1 MKEGK
6 ATEDTRVKLP
16 ALLHATRLGYTYLS
30 LKTYIKDGG
39 RIDAGT
45 NIFLD
50 IFQNS
55 ISKIN
60 DTYYDMDSAVLI
72 LQFLSQSLGAEKT
85 IHKISDSLDSEDLG
99 RKFYHYL
106 INGIDVEGCPEKIKL
121 IDFEHPENNT
131 YNVVTELTY
140 QKPECEDNFRPDI
153 TLLINGIP
161 LVFIEVKKPNNKE
174 GIKAEFD
181 RMIKRQQNKTF
192 RKFIN
197 ITQLMIFS
205 NNMEYDDDDLDNLFG
220 AFYATASYEKPFFN
234 HFREEDEEYQKA
246 SFLKHIDA
254 HSEEIENL
262 ILKDNNHVE
271 VKGLTFYEK
280 DKSPF
285 TPTNRIITSL
295 CNPERLLFLLQYGIA
310 YVERTDK
317 NGITHLE
324 KHIMR
329 YSQMFAT
336 KAIHAKI
343 EDARKIPNQV
353 RDDGFSQVKGI
364 IWHTQGSGK
373 TALAYFVSQFLRDYY
388 AGLTKPVRF
397 FFIVD
402 RLDLMTQA
410 KNEFIARGLKVDVV
424 NSKEDFK
431 KNISKVSTS
440 KNGEATITVVNIQKF
455 SEESIA
461 TPNDYDIEVQRVY
474 FMDEAHRSYNPA
486 GSFLANLFNSDKN
499 AVLIAL
505 TGTPL
510 LNAKVVD
517 ATGKNKTIHFNSK
530 DIFGPYIHKY
540 WYNNSIKDGYT
551 VRLIREAIET
561 SYKTKLRSVLDQLE
575 TIKGSLQR
583 KELFAHPKY
592 VAPLTKYIVDDFQN
606 SKRNLGDDTIGAMI
620 VADSSD
626 QAKAIFE
633 ELQKY
638 ESITKALILHDV
650 DDKDTREKERDD
662 FKAGMI
668 DFLVVYNMLLTGFD
682 APRLKK
688 MYLGRVVKDHSLLQ
702 TLTRVNRPYNK
713 FHYGYIVD
721 FADIRKEFDKAN
733 QEYYNELKEELGDEF
748 ENYSQLFL
756 DAEEIDKRL
765 MEIQDILFAYDTS
778 DIEAFSQSINIL
790 EKDELNRIRK
800 ALEDYKVLYNVARLQ
815 GFDQI
820 LQKIDITCVKAL
832 ASEVERTIFNKNFS
846 DSIKDSTDT
855 QALLNTALDQIN
867 FTFLKIGEEEL
878 AIADKWQEIAE
889 KTRKAF
895 LQNLDPKDPEYISL
909 YEELKRVMSKKNIE
923 ELTADDMQKSIKEL
937 EELKKKMDQKNQ
949 KDQTLC
955 NKYNGDPKFMRIHKR
970 LKENPPPIIPS
981 DTLLQQVLL
990 NIKYE
995 TDNLL
1000 LSNSNVI
1007 SNEAYFDSQLGSFV
1021 IPELQKQK
1029 VTFTLPQAKMMI
1041 NIIKK
1046 EYTGE
1051 LVGM

>member
-1 MKEGK
+1 MKESK
-6 ATEDTRVKLP
+6 ATEDARVKLP
-16 ALLHATRLGYTYLS
+16 ALFHATRLGYTYLS
-30 LKTYIKDGG
+30 LKDYIKGG
-39 RIDAGT
+39 GKIDAET
-45 NIFLD
+45 NIFLN
-50 IFQNS
+50 IFQDS

-60 DTYYDMDSAVLI
+60 DTHYDKDSAVLI
-72 LQFLSQSLGAEKT
+72 LQFLSQSLGTEKT
-85 IHKISDSLDSEDLG
+85 VHKLSDSLSNEDLG
-99 RKFYHYL
+99 RKFYNYL
-106 INGIDVEGCPEKIKL
+106 VNGIDVEGCPEKIKL

-161 LVFIEVKKPNNKE
+161 LAFIEVKKPNNKE
-174 GIKAEFD
+174 GIKAEYN

-220 AFYATASYEKPFFN
+220 AFYATASYGKPFFN

-246 SFLKHIDA
+246 SFLKPIDA
-254 HSEEIENL
+254 QSEENENL

-271 VKGLTFYEK
+271 VKGQTFYEK

-295 CNPERLLFLLQYGIA
+295 CNPERLLFLLQYGIV

-329 YSQMFAT
+329 YPQMFAT
-336 KAIHAKI
+336 KAIQNRIVA
-343 EDARKIPNQV
+343 DRQNNVLQT
-353 RDDGFSQVKGI
+353 KGI

-373 TALAYFVSQFLRDYY
+373 TALAYFASQFLRDYY
-388 AGLTKPVRF
+388 AGLAKPVRF

-410 KNEFIARGLKVDVV
+410 KNEFIARGLKVDIV

-455 SEESIA
+455 SEESVA
-461 TPNDYDIEVQRVY
+461 TPNDYDIDVQRVY

-530 DIFGPYIHKY
+530 DIFGSYIHKY

-561 SYKTKLRSVLDQLE
+561 SYKAKLRSVLDELE
-575 TIKGSLQR
+575 TIKGSLQ
-583 KELFAHPKY
+583 KKDLFAHSKY
-592 VAPLTKYIVDDFQN
+592 VAPLTEYIVGDFLK
-606 SKRNLGDDTIGAMI
+606 SKVTLGDDTIGAMI
-620 VADSSD
+620 VADSSE

-638 ESITKALILHDV
+638 ESITKVLILHDV

-662 FKAGMI
+662 FKAGKI

-702 TLTRVNRPYNK
+702 TLTRVNRPYKK

-756 DAEEIDKRL
+756 DAEEIDQRL
-765 MEIQDILFAYDTS
+765 TEIQDILFAYDTS

-790 EKDELNRIRK
+790 EKDELNKIRK

-820 LQKIDITCVKAL
+820 LQKIDITSVKAL

-855 QALLNTALDQIN
+855 QALLNTALDQID

-878 AIADKWQEIAE
+878 TIADKWQETAE

-895 LQNLDPKDPEYISL
+895 LRNLDPKDPEYISL

-923 ELTADDMQKSIKEL
+923 ELTAEDMQKSIKEL

-990 NIKYE
+990 NIKYS

>member
-1 MKEGK
+1 MRECKP
-6 ATEDTRVKLP
+6 TEDTRVKLP
-16 ALLHATRLGYTYLS
+16 ALFHTTRLGYNYVS
-30 LKTYIKDGG
+30 LKNYLKEDKK
-39 RIDAGT
+39 IDAET
-45 NIFLD
+45 NIFID
-50 IFQNS
+50 IFKEA

-60 DTYYDMDSAVLI
+60 KSEYSKSSTELVVE
-72 LQFLSQSLGAEKT
+72 FLSQSLGTEKT
-85 IHKISDSLDSEDLG
+85 VHKLSDSLSNEDLG
-99 RKFYHYL
+99 RKFYNY
-106 INGIDVEGCPEKIKL
+106 IVNGIDVEGCPEKIKL

-161 LVFIEVKKPNNKE
+161 LAFIEVKKPNNKE
-174 GIKAEFD
+174 GIKAEYD

-246 SFLKHIDA
+246 SFLKSIDA
-254 HSEEIENL
+254 KSEENENL
-262 ILKDNNHVE
+262 ILKDNNHAE
-271 VKGLTFYEK
+271 IKNQTFYEK

-329 YSQMFAT
+329 YPQMFAT
-336 KAIHAKI
+336 KAIHNRI
-343 EDARKIPNQV
+343 EADRQKHIPQT
-353 RDDGFSQVKGI
+353 KGI

-388 AGLTKPVRF
+388 AGLAKPVRF

-410 KNEFIARGLKVDVV
+410 KNEFIARGLKVDIV

-455 SEESIA
+455 SEESVA
-461 TPNDYDIEVQRVY
+461 TPNDYDIDVKRVY
-474 FMDEAHRSYNPA
+474 FMDEAHRSYNPS
-486 GSFLANLFNSDKN
+486 GSFLANLFNSDRN

-561 SYKTKLRSVLDQLE
+561 SYKAKLRSVLDELE
-575 TIKGSLQR
+575 TIKGSIQ
-583 KELFAHPKY
+583 KKDLFAHPKY
-592 VAPLTKYIVDDFQN
+592 VAPLTEYIVGDFLK
-606 SKRNLGDDTIGAMI
+606 SKVTLGDDTIGAMI

-638 ESITKALILHDV
+638 ETISKALILDKV
-650 DDKDTREKERDD
+650 DDKNIREKERDD
-662 FKAGMI
+662 FKAGKI

-702 TLTRVNRPYNK
+702 TLTRVKRPYKK
-713 FHYGYIVD
+713 FHYGYIVV

-733 QEYYNELKEELGDEF
+733 HEYYNELKEELGDEF

-765 MEIQDILFAYDTS
+765 TEIQDILFAYDTS
-778 DIEAFSQSINIL
+778 DIEAFAQSINIL
-790 EKDELNRIRK
+790 EKDELNKIRK

-815 GFDQI
+815 GFEQI
-820 LQKIDITCVKAL
+820 LQKIDINCVKAL

-878 AIADKWQEIAE
+878 TIADKWQETAE

-895 LQNLDPKDPEYISL
+895 LRNLDPKDPEYISL

-937 EELKKKMDQKNQ
+937 EDLKKKMDQKNQ

-1021 IPELQKQK
+1021 IPELQRKQ

>member
-1 MKEGK
+1 MRESKPN
-6 ATEDTRVKLP
+6 EDTRVKLP
-16 ALLHATRLGYTYLS
+16 ALFHTTRLGYNYVS
-30 LKTYIKDGG
+30 LKDYLKEDKK
-39 RIDAGT
+39 IDAET
-45 NIFLD
+45 SIFID
-50 IFQNS
+50 IFKES

-60 DTYYDMDSAVLI
+60 KSEYSKTSAELVVE
-72 LQFLSQSLGAEKT
+72 FLSQSLGTEKT
-85 IHKISDSLDSEDLG
+85 VHKLSDSLGNEDLG
-99 RKFYHYL
+99 RKFYNYL
-106 INGIDVEGCPEKIKL
+106 VNGIDVEGCPEKIKL
-121 IDFEHPENNT
+121 IDFDHPENNT

-161 LVFIEVKKPNNKE
+161 LAFIEVKKPNNKE
-174 GIKAEFD
+174 GIKAEYD

-246 SFLKHIDA
+246 SFLKPIDA
-254 HSEEIENL
+254 KSEENENL
-262 ILKDNNHVE
+262 ILKDNNHAE
-271 VKGLTFYEK
+271 IKNQTFYEK

-329 YSQMFAT
+329 YPQMFAT
-336 KAIHAKI
+336 KAIHNRI
-343 EDARKIPNQV
+343 EADRQNHVLQT
-353 RDDGFSQVKGI
+353 KGI

-388 AGLTKPVRF
+388 AGLAKPVRF

-410 KNEFIARGLKVDVV
+410 KNEFIARGLKVDIV

-455 SEESIA
+455 SEESVA
-461 TPNDYDIEVQRVY
+461 TPNDYDIDVQRVY

-530 DIFGPYIHKY
+530 DIFGTYIHKY

-561 SYKTKLRSVLDQLE
+561 SYKAKLRSVLDELE
-575 TIKGSLQR
+575 TIKGSLQ
-583 KELFAHPKY
+583 KKDLFAHPKY
-592 VAPLTKYIVDDFQN
+592 VAPLTEYIVGDFLK
-606 SKRNLGDDTIGAMI
+606 SKVTLGDDTIGAMI

-638 ESITKALILHDV
+638 ESITKVLILHDV

-662 FKAGMI
+662 FKAGKI

-702 TLTRVNRPYNK
+702 TLTRVNRPYKK

-765 MEIQDILFAYDTS
+765 TEIQDILFAYDTS

-790 EKDELNRIRK
+790 EKDELNKIRK

-878 AIADKWQEIAE
+878 TIADKWQETAE

-895 LQNLDPKDPEYISL
+895 LRNLDPKDPEYISL

-923 ELTADDMQKSIKEL
+923 ELTAEDMKKSIKEL

>member
-1 MKEGK
+1 MSESKPN
-6 ATEDTRVKLP
+6 EDTRVKLP
-16 ALLHATRLGYTYLS
+16 ALFHTTRLGYNYVS
-30 LKTYIKDGG
+30 LKDYLKEDKK
-39 RIDAGT
+39 IDAET
-45 NIFLD
+45 NIFID
-50 IFQNS
+50 IFKES

-60 DTYYDMDSAVLI
+60 KSEYSKTSAELVVD
-72 LQFLSQSLGAEKT
+72 FLSQSLGTEKT
-85 IHKISDSLDSEDLG
+85 VHKLSDSLGNEDLG
-99 RKFYHYL
+99 RKFYNYL
-106 INGIDVEGCPEKIKL
+106 VNGIDVEGCPEKIKV

-161 LVFIEVKKPNNKE
+161 LAFIEVKKPNNKE
-174 GIKAEFD
+174 GIKAEYD

-246 SFLKHIDA
+246 SFLKPIDA
-254 HSEEIENL
+254 QSEENENQ
-262 ILKDNNHVE
+262 ILKDNNHAE
-271 VKGLTFYEK
+271 IKNQTFYEK

-329 YSQMFAT
+329 YPQMFAT
-336 KAIHAKI
+336 KAIHNRI
-343 EDARKIPNQV
+343 ESDRQNNIPQT
-353 RDDGFSQVKGI
+353 KGI

-388 AGLTKPVRF
+388 AGLSKPVRF

-410 KNEFIARGLKVDVV
+410 KNEFIARGLKVDIV

-455 SEESIA
+455 SEESVA
-461 TPNDYDIEVQRVY
+461 TPNDYDIDVQRVY

-510 LNAKVVD
+510 LNAKISGHAELVS
-517 ATGKNKTIHFNSK
+517 ASGKNKTIHFNSK

-561 SYKTKLRSVLDQLE
+561 SYKAKLRSVLDELE
-575 TIKGSLQR
+575 TIKGSLQ
-583 KELFAHPKY
+583 KKDLFAHPKY
-592 VAPLTKYIVDDFQN
+592 VAPLTEYIVGDFLK
-606 SKRNLGDDTIGAMI
+606 SKGTLGDDTIGAMI

-633 ELQKY
+633 ELKKY
-638 ESITKALILHDV
+638 ESITKVLILHDV

-662 FKAGMI
+662 FKAGKI

-702 TLTRVNRPYNK
+702 TLTRVNRPYKK

-765 MEIQDILFAYDTS
+765 TEIQDILFAYDTS

-790 EKDELNRIRK
+790 EKDELNKIRK

-815 GFDQI
+815 GFEQI
-820 LQKIDITCVKAL
+820 LQKIDINCVKAL

-855 QALLNTALDQIN
+855 QALLNTAMDQIT

-878 AIADKWQEIAE
+878 TIADKWQETAE

-895 LQNLDPKDPEYISL
+895 IRNLDPKDPEFISL

-923 ELTADDMQKSIKEL
+923 ELTAEDMQKSIKEL

-1051 LVGM
+1051 LVGV

>member
-1 MKEGK
+1 MSGDKP
-6 ATEDTRVKLP
+6 TEDTRVKLP
-16 ALLHATRLGYTYLS
+16 ALFHTTRLGYKYIS
-30 LKTYIKDGG
+30 LKEYLNNGKK
-39 RIDAGT
+39 IDAET

-50 IFQNS
+50 IFTES
-55 ISKIN
+55 ISSIN
-60 DTYYDMDSAVLI
+60 KTLYDKDSATLVVE
-72 LQFLSQSLGAEKT
+72 FLSQSLGTEKT
-85 IHKISDSLDSEDLG
+85 VHKLSDSLGNEDLG
-99 RKFYHYL
+99 RKFYNYL
-106 INGIDVEGCPEKIKL
+106 VNGIDVEGCPEKIKL
-121 IDFEHPENNT
+121 IDFDHPENNT

-161 LVFIEVKKPNNKE
+161 LAFIEVKKPNNKE
-174 GIKAEFD
+174 GIKAEYD

-205 NNMEYDDDDLDNLFG
+205 NNMEYEDDDLDNLFG

-246 SFLKHIDA
+246 SFLKPIDA
-254 HSEEIENL
+254 HSDENENF
-262 ILKDNNHVE
+262 ILTDNNHVE
-271 VKGLTFYEK
+271 VKGQTFYEK

-329 YSQMFAT
+329 YPQMFAT
-336 KAIHAKI
+336 KAIHSRI
-343 EDARKIPNQV
+343 EADRQNHVPQT
-353 RDDGFSQVKGI
+353 KGI

-388 AGLTKPVRF
+388 AGLAKPVRF

-410 KNEFIARGLKVDVV
+410 KNEFIARGLKVDIV

-455 SEESIA
+455 SEESVA
-461 TPNDYDIEVQRVY
+461 TPNDYDIDVQRVY

-561 SYKTKLRSVLDQLE
+561 SYKAKLRSVLDELE
-575 TIKGSLQR
+575 TIKGSLQ
-583 KELFAHPKY
+583 KKDLFAHPKY
-592 VAPLTKYIVDDFQN
+592 VAPLTEYIVGDFLK
-606 SKRNLGDDTIGAMI
+606 SKVTLGDDTIGAMI

-638 ESITKALILHDV
+638 ESITKVLILHDV

-662 FKAGMI
+662 FKAGKI

-702 TLTRVNRPYNK
+702 TLTRVNRPYKK

-733 QEYYNELKEELGDEF
+733 QEYYYELKEELGDEF

-765 MEIQDILFAYDTS
+765 TEIQDILFAYDTN

-790 EKDELNRIRK
+790 EKDELNKIRK

-815 GFDQI
+815 GFVQI
-820 LQKIDITCVKAL
+820 IQKIDINSVKAL

-878 AIADKWQEIAE
+878 TIADKWQETAE

-909 YEELKRVMSKKNIE
+909 YEELKRIMSKKNIE
-923 ELTADDMQKSIKEL
+923 ELTAEDMQKSIKEL

-1029 VTFTLPQAKMMI
+1029 VSFTLPQAKMMI

>member
-1 MKEGK
+1 MSESKPN
-6 ATEDTRVKLP
+6 EDTRVKLP
-16 ALLHATRLGYTYLS
+16 ALFHTTRLGYSYVS
-30 LKTYIKDGG
+30 LKNYLKDDKK
-39 RIDAGT
+39 IDAET
-45 NIFLD
+45 NIFID
-50 IFQNS
+50 IFKES

-60 DTYYDMDSAVLI
+60 KAEYSNTSTELVVE
-72 LQFLSQSLGAEKT
+72 FLSQSLGTEKT
-85 IHKISDSLDSEDLG
+85 VHKLSDSLSNEDLG
-99 RKFYHYL
+99 RKFYNYL
-106 INGIDVEGCPEKIKL
+106 VNGIDVEGCPEKIKL

-140 QKPECEDNFRPDI
+140 QKPEYEDNFRPDI

-161 LVFIEVKKPNNKE
+161 LAFIEVKKPNNKE
-174 GIKAEFD
+174 GIKAEYD
-181 RMIKRQQNKTF
+181 RMIKRQHNKTF

-246 SFLKHIDA
+246 SLLKPIDA
-254 HSEEIENL
+254 QSEENENL
-262 ILKDNNHVE
+262 ILKDNNHAE
-271 VKGLTFYEK
+271 IKNQTFYEK

-329 YSQMFAT
+329 YPQMFAT
-336 KAIHAKI
+336 KAIHNRI
-343 EDARKIPNQV
+343 EADRQNHVLQT
-353 RDDGFSQVKGI
+353 KGI

-388 AGLTKPVRF
+388 AGLAKPVRF

-410 KNEFIARGLKVDVV
+410 KNEFIARGLKVDIV

-455 SEESIA
+455 SEESVA
-461 TPNDYDIEVQRVY
+461 TPNDYDINVQRVY

-551 VRLIREAIET
+551 VHLIREAIET
-561 SYKTKLRSVLDQLE
+561 SYKAKLRSVLDELE
-575 TIKGSLQR
+575 TIKGSLQ
-583 KELFAHPKY
+583 KKDLFAHPKY
-592 VAPLTKYIVDDFQN
+592 VAPLTEYIVGDFLK
-606 SKRNLGDDTIGAMI
+606 SKVTLGDDTIGAMI

-638 ESITKALILHDV
+638 ESITKVLILHDV

-662 FKAGMI
+662 FKAGKI

-688 MYLGRVVKDHSLLQ
+688 LYLGRVVKDHSLLQ
-702 TLTRVNRPYNK
+702 TLTRVNRPYKK

-765 MEIQDILFAYDTS
+765 TEIQDILFAYDTS

-790 EKDELNRIRK
+790 EKDELNKIRK

-878 AIADKWQEIAE
+878 TIADKWQETAE

-895 LQNLDPKDPEYISL
+895 IRNLDPKDPEFISL

-949 KDQTLC
+949 KNQTLC

-990 NIKYE
+990 NIKYS

-1021 IPELQKQK
+1021 IPELQHQN

-1046 EYTGE
+1046 EYTEE
-1051 LVGM
+1051 LVGI

>member
-1 MKEGK
+1 MSKNK

-16 ALLHATRLGYTYLS
+16 ALFHLTRLGYKYIS
-30 LKTYIKDGG
+30 LKEYLDKEGKIDGE
-39 RIDAGT
+39 T
-45 NIFLD
+45 NVFVD
-50 IFQNS
+50 IFQKS

-60 DTYYDMDSAVLI
+60 DTCYDKDSAVLI
-72 LQFLSQSLGAEKT
+72 LQFLSQSLGTQKT

-205 NNMEYDDDDLDNLFG
+205 NNMEYGDDDLDNLFG

-234 HFREEDEEYQKA
+234 HFREEDENYLKA
-246 SFLKHIDA
+246 TFIKTIDA
-254 HSEEIENL
+254 KDEENEIL
-262 ILKDNNHVE
+262 ILKDNNHPE
-271 VKGLTFYEK
+271 IMGQTFYEK

-329 YSQMFAT
+329 YPQMFAT

-343 EDARKIPNQV
+343 EDARQKSIE
-353 RDDGFSQVKGI
+353 QVKGI

-373 TALAYFVSQFLRDYY
+373 TALAYFVFQFLRDYY

-410 KNEFIARGLKVDVV
+410 KNEFIARGLKVDIV

-461 TPNDYDIEVQRVY
+461 TPNDYDIDVQRVY

-510 LNAKVVD
+510 LNSKVVD

-561 SYKTKLRSVLDQLE
+561 SYKAKLRSVLDELE
-575 TIKGSLQR
+575 TIKGSLQ
-583 KELFAHPKY
+583 KKYLFAHPKY
-592 VAPLTKYIVDDFQN
+592 VAPLTEYIVGDFLK
-606 SKRNLGDDTIGAMI
+606 SKVTLGDDTIGAMI

-633 ELQKY
+633 ELQK
-638 ESITKALILHDV
+638 LL
-650 DDKDTREKERDD
+650 
-662 FKAGMI
+662 FFMI
-668 DFLVVYNMLLTGFD
+668 
-682 APRLKK
+682 
-688 MYLGRVVKDHSLLQ
+688 
-702 TLTRVNRPYNK
+702 
-713 FHYGYIVD
+713 
-721 FADIRKEFDKAN
+721 
-733 QEYYNELKEELGDEF
+733 
-748 ENYSQLFL
+748 
-756 DAEEIDKRL
+756 
-765 MEIQDILFAYDTS
+765 
-778 DIEAFSQSINIL
+778 
-790 EKDELNRIRK
+790 
-800 ALEDYKVLYNVARLQ
+800 
-815 GFDQI
+815 
-820 LQKIDITCVKAL
+820 
-832 ASEVERTIFNKNFS
+832 
-846 DSIKDSTDT
+846 
-855 QALLNTALDQIN
+855 
-867 FTFLKIGEEEL
+867 
-878 AIADKWQEIAE
+878 
-889 KTRKAF
+889 
-895 LQNLDPKDPEYISL
+895 
-909 YEELKRVMSKKNIE
+909 
-923 ELTADDMQKSIKEL
+923 
-937 EELKKKMDQKNQ
+937 
-949 KDQTLC
+949 
-955 NKYNGDPKFMRIHKR
+955 
-970 LKENPPPIIPS
+970 
-981 DTLLQQVLL
+981 
-990 NIKYE
+990 
-995 TDNLL
+995 
-1000 LSNSNVI
+1000 
-1007 SNEAYFDSQLGSFV
+1007 
-1021 IPELQKQK
+1021 
-1029 VTFTLPQAKMMI
+1029 
-1041 NIIKK
+1041 
-1046 EYTGE
+1046 
-1051 LVGM
+1051 

>member
-1 MKEGK
+1 MRTSKPS
-6 ATEDTRVKLP
+6 EDTRVKLP
-16 ALLHATRLGYTYLS
+16 ALLHITRLGF
-30 LKTYIKDGG
+30 TYISIKDYLKSNKL
-39 RIDAGT
+39 IDAET
-45 NIFLD
+45 NIFID
-50 IFQNS
+50 IFKEA
-55 ISKIN
+55 ISNIN
-60 DTYYDMDSAVLI
+60 KSEYSKTSTELVVE
-72 LQFLSQSLGAEKT
+72 FLSQALGTEKT
-85 IHKISDSLDSEDLG
+85 VHKLSDSLSNEDLG

-205 NNMEYDDDDLDNLFG
+205 NNMEYEDDDLDNLFG

-234 HFREEDEEYQKA
+234 HFREEDEEYQTA
-246 SFLKHIDA
+246 SFLKPIDA
-254 HSEEIENL
+254 HSDENENF
-262 ILKDNNHVE
+262 ILTDNNHVE
-271 VKGLTFYEK
+271 VKGQTFYEK

-295 CNPERLLFLLQYGIA
+295 CNPERLLFLLQYGFA

-329 YSQMFAT
+329 YPQMFAT

-343 EDARKIPNQV
+343 EDARQKSIE
-353 RDDGFSQVKGI
+353 QVKGI

-461 TPNDYDIEVQRVY
+461 TPNDYDIDVQRVY

-561 SYKTKLRSVLDQLE
+561 SYKAKLRSVLDELE
-575 TIKGSLQR
+575 TIKGSLQ
-583 KELFAHPKY
+583 KKDLFAHPKY
-592 VAPLTKYIVDDFQN
+592 VAPLTEYIVGDFLK
-606 SKRNLGDDTIGAMI
+606 SKVTLGDDTIGAMI

-626 QAKAIFE
+626 QAKAIFV

-638 ESITKALILHDV
+638 ESITKVLILHDV

-662 FKAGMI
+662 FKSGKI

-702 TLTRVNRPYNK
+702 TLTRVNRPYKK

-756 DAEEIDKRL
+756 DAEGIDKRL
-765 MEIQDILFAYDTS
+765 TEIQDILFAYDTS

-790 EKDELNRIRK
+790 EKDELNKIRK

-832 ASEVERTIFNKNFS
+832 ASEVERTIFNKNFIE
-846 DSIKDSTDT
+846 SIKDSTDT

-878 AIADKWQEIAE
+878 TIADKWQETAE

-895 LQNLDPKDPEYISL
+895 LRNLDPKDPEYISL
-909 YEELKRVMSKKNIE
+909 REELKRVMSKKNIE
-923 ELTADDMQKSIKEL
+923 ELTSDDMHKSIKEL

-981 DTLLQQVLL
+981 DTMLQQVLL

-1000 LSNSNVI
+1000 LSNSSVI
-1007 SNEAYFDSQLGSFV
+1007 SNEAYFDRQLGSFV

-1029 VTFTLPQAKMMI
+1029 VSFTLPQAKMMI

>member
-1 MKEGK
+1 MKESK
-6 ATEDTRVKLP
+6 ANEDTRVKLP
-16 ALLHATRLGYTYLS
+16 ALFHATRLGYTYLS
-30 LKTYIKDGG
+30 LKNYINNGG
-39 RIDAGT
+39 KIDAET
-45 NIFLD
+45 NIFLN
-50 IFQNS
+50 IFQDS

-60 DTYYDMDSAVLI
+60 DTHYDKDSAVLI
-72 LQFLSQSLGAEKT
+72 LQFLSQSLGTEKT
-85 IHKISDSLDSEDLG
+85 VHKLSDSLSNEDLG
-99 RKFYHYL
+99 RKFYNYL
-106 INGIDVEGCPEKIKL
+106 VNGIDVEGCPEKIKL

-234 HFREEDEEYQKA
+234 HFREEDEKYQKA
-246 SFLKHIDA
+246 SFLKPIDA

-329 YSQMFAT
+329 YPQMFAT

-388 AGLTKPVRF
+388 AGLAKPVRF

-410 KNEFIARGLKVDVV
+410 KNEFIARGLKVDIV

-455 SEESIA
+455 SEESVA
-461 TPNDYDIEVQRVY
+461 TPNDYDIDVQRVY
-474 FMDEAHRSYNPA
+474 FMDEAHRSYNPS

-517 ATGKNKTIHFNSK
+517 VTGKNKTIHFNSK

-561 SYKTKLRSVLDQLE
+561 SYKAKLRSVLDELE
-575 TIKGSLQR
+575 TIKGSLQ
-583 KELFAHPKY
+583 KKDLFAHPKY
-592 VAPLTKYIVDDFQN
+592 VAPLTEYIVGDFLK
-606 SKRNLGDDTIGAMI
+606 SKVTLGDDTIGAMI

-638 ESITKALILHDV
+638 ESITKVLILHDI

-662 FKAGMI
+662 FKAGKI
-668 DFLVVYNMLLTGFD
+668 DILVVYNMLLTGFD

-756 DAEEIDKRL
+756 DAEEIYKRL
-765 MEIQDILFAYDTS
+765 TEIQDILFAYDTS

-790 EKDELNRIRK
+790 EKDELNKIRK
-800 ALEDYKVLYNVARLQ
+800 ALEDYKILYNVARLQ

-820 LQKIDITCVKAL
+820 LQKIDITCAKAF

-855 QALLNTALDQIN
+855 RALLNTALDQIN

-878 AIADKWQEIAE
+878 TIADKWQETAE

-895 LQNLDPKDPEYISL
+895 LRNLDPKDPEYVSL

-923 ELTADDMQKSIKEL
+923 ELTAEDMQKSIKEL

-981 DTLLQQVLL
+981 DTMLQQVLL

-1046 EYTGE
+1046 EYTSE
-1051 LVGM
+1051 LVGI

>member
-1 MKEGK
+1 MKAAK
-6 ATEDTRVKLP
+6 PSEDTRVKLP
-16 ALLHATRLGYTYLS
+16 ALFHTTRLGYTYVS
-30 LKTYIKDGG
+30 LKDYLHDGKK
-39 RIDAGT
+39 IDAET

-50 IFQNS
+50 IFQS
-55 ISKIN
+55 AISDIN
-60 DTYYDMDSAVLI
+60 KTAYDKASAELI
-72 LQFLSQSLGAEKT
+72 LEFLSQSLGTEKT
-85 IHKISDSLDSEDLG
+85 VHKLSDSLSNEDLG
-99 RKFYHYL
+99 RKFYNYL
-106 INGIDVEGCPEKIKL
+106 VNGIDVEGCPEKIKL

-161 LVFIEVKKPNNKE
+161 LAFIEVKKPNNKE
-174 GIKAEFD
+174 GIKAEYD

-246 SFLKHIDA
+246 SFLKPIDA
-254 HSEEIENL
+254 QSEENENL
-262 ILKDNNHVE
+262 ILKDNNHAE
-271 VKGLTFYEK
+271 IKNQTFYEK

-329 YSQMFAT
+329 YPQMFAT
-336 KAIHAKI
+336 KAIHNRI
-343 EDARKIPNQV
+343 EADRQNNVLQT
-353 RDDGFSQVKGI
+353 KGI

-388 AGLTKPVRF
+388 AGLAKPVRF

-410 KNEFIARGLKVDVV
+410 KNEFIARGLKVDIV

-455 SEESIA
+455 SEESVA
-461 TPNDYDIEVQRVY
+461 TPNDYDIDVQRVY

-561 SYKTKLRSVLDQLE
+561 SYKAKLRSVLDELE
-575 TIKGSLQR
+575 TIKGSLQ
-583 KELFAHPKY
+583 KKDLFAHPKY
-592 VAPLTKYIVDDFQN
+592 VAPLTEYIVGDFLK
-606 SKRNLGDDTIGAMI
+606 SKVTLGDDTIGAMI

-626 QAKAIFE
+626 QAKAIFK

-638 ESITKALILHDV
+638 ESITKVLILHDV
-650 DDKDTREKERDD
+650 DDKDIREKERDD
-662 FKAGMI
+662 FKAGKI

-702 TLTRVNRPYNK
+702 TLTRVNRPYKK

-765 MEIQDILFAYDTS
+765 TEIQDILFAYDTS

-790 EKDELNRIRK
+790 EKDELNKIRK

-820 LQKIDITCVKAL
+820 LHKIDISCVKAL
-832 ASEVERTIFNKNFS
+832 SSEVERTIFNKNFS

-855 QALLNTALDQIN
+855 QALLNTALDQID

-878 AIADKWQEIAE
+878 TIADKWQGTAE
-889 KTRKAF
+889 KTRKSF
-895 LQNLDPKDPEYISL
+895 IRNLDPKDPEFISL

-937 EELKKKMDQKNQ
+937 EDLKKKMDQKNQ

-1051 LVGM
+1051 LVGV